1 MKPAPFT
8 YHDPATLD
16 EAYGLLASL
25 DNARVLSGGQS
36 LIPMLN
42 FRYVQPDHIVDVAA
56 ITAIQG
62 IEFKNGTL
70 TIGAMT
76 RQRDIEFSD
85 VVARHCPLMKEA
97 ILQVGHRQTRN
108 RGTLG
113 GSLSHF
119 DPASEQPA
127 CILAMDGM
135 LVIQSPRGQRE
146 LPMSAFGQGIMSTAL
161 EHDEV
166 LVSIHFSV
174 WPAGHGW
181 AFEEFARRHGD
192 FAMAGAAALLELDAA
207 RRIQRAVV
215 VVCGLGNGPVRVSA
229 VEQALIGFD
238 TAALASAKPGTT
250 GFEAL
255 AAPASQLEAFDD
267 PHAPKEYRQRLA
279 ATMVARALRRAA
291 LRARGEFQ
299 ELAA

>member
-1 MKPAPFT
+1 
-8 YHDPATLD
+8 
-16 EAYGLLASL
+16 
-25 DNARVLSGGQS
+25 
-36 LIPMLN
+36 
-42 FRYVQPDHIVDVAA
+42 
-56 ITAIQG
+56 
-62 IEFKNGTL
+62 
-70 TIGAMT
+70 
-76 RQRDIEFSD
+76 
-85 VVARHCPLMKEA
+85 
-97 ILQVGHRQTRN
+97 
-108 RGTLG
+108 
-113 GSLSHF
+113 
-119 DPASEQPA
+119 
-127 CILAMDGM
+127 MDGM

-192 FAMAGAAALLELDAA
+192 FAMAGAGALLELDAA
-207 RRIQRAVV
+207 HRIRRAVV

-229 VEQALIGFD
+229 VEQVLIGFD

-250 GFEAL
+250 GFEAV
-255 AAPASQLEAFDD
+255 AAPAGQLEAFDD

-279 ATMVARALRRAA
+279 VTMVARALRRAA

>member
-1 MKPAPFT
+1 MKPSAFQ
-8 YHDPATLD
+8 YHRPASVSEAVQLLATLD
-16 EAYGLLASL
+16 NAKLLA
-25 DNARVLSGGQS
+25 GGQS
-36 LIPMLN
+36 LMPMMN
-42 FRYVQPDHIVDVAA
+42 FRAVMADHVIDLN
-56 ITAIQG
+56 G
-62 IEFKNGTL
+62 IAELSGISL
-70 TIGAMT
+70 RDGRLHIGAMT
-76 RQRDIEFSD
+76 RQRDIEHSPL
-85 VVARHCPLMKEA
+85 VAEHCPLLVEA
-97 ILQVGHRQTRN
+97 YHQVGHRQTRN

-250 GFEAL
+250 GFEVL